1 MLRKL
6 GVLREI
12 ERYAIIPNSI
22 AMHRYSD
29 GAILSEQNLV
39 PHCGAAYGSPYLL
52 IHRAD
57 FHYVL
62 ASAAKLLGVKIRL
75 NSVVTGVD
83 FTKPGLQLDTGEL
96 VEGDVVIAAD
106 GLRSRCREALLGRKD
121 PPIPS
126 GSLAYRV
133 TLDPAKLMQH
143 EDLESLVDYPEFH
156 CWIGT

>member
-1 MLRKL
+1 MLKKL

-12 ERYAIIPNSI
+12 ERYAVVPNSI
-22 AMHRYSD
+22 SMHRYSD
-29 GAILSEQNLV
+29 GAILSEQNLL
-39 PHCGAAYGSPYLL
+39 PDCGAVYGAPYLL

-62 ASAAKLLGVKIRL
+62 ASAAKLLGVTIRL
-75 NSVVTGVD
+75 NSAVKGVD
-83 FTKPGLQLDTGEL
+83 FYRPGLELESGEV

-106 GLRSRCREALLGRKD
+106 GLRSRCREELLGRKD

-133 TLDPAKLMQH
+133 TL
-143 EDLESLVDYPEFH
+143 
-156 CWIGT
+156 